1 MVFGATEYKR
11 DLGEQEHPGRPVRG
25 IINVMELKAPP
36 TVGTN
41 HHFLQPQSH
50 VTEVTI

>member
-1 MVFGATEYKR
+1 MVFGATAYKR
-11 DLGEQEHPGRPVRG
+11 DLGEQEHPGRPVGGAIGVRD
-25 IINVMELKAPP
+25 LKAPP
-36 TVGTN
+36 TEGTH